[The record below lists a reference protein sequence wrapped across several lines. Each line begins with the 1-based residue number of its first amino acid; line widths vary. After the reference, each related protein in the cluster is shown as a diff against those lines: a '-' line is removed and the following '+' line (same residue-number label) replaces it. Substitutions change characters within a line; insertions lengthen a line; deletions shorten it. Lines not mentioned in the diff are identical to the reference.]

1 MFNCCLPPVSE
12 IIGWQLCSEMS
23 YPDPDSGLVFPL
35 TAPLRVAVTLT
46 KQDRGLQ
53 QYVVEAAYNYIAQ
66 VPLARWALAFGLVGY
81 SGDSAKFQYCIFS
94 PLDSKVYVIINSTP
108 NIVGRYA
115 EHKLLVLIVGIYSFC
130 LRNSTHKQSVVSV

>member
-81 SGDSAKFQYCIFS
+81 SGDRVLNSSTAYSALWIPRS
-94 PLDSKVYVIINSTP
+94 TLLLIPLPV
-108 NIVGRYA
+108 
-115 EHKLLVLIVGIYSFC
+115 
-130 LRNSTHKQSVVSV
+130 